1 MLEKQGWQLIMKPS
15 LLCARVLRGEYFPN
29 GDFLSATKKKRL
41 GDMEINSLWLRCAK
55 PGFDQADWTGGG

>member
-1 MLEKQGWQLIMKPS
+1 MKPS
-15 LLCARVLRGEYFPN
+15 SLCARVLRGEYFPN